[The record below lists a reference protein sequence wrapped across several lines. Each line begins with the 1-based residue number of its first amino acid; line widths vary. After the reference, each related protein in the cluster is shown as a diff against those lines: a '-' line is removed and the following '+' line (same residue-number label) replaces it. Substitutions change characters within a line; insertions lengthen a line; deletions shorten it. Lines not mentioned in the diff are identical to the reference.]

1 MRLDL
6 EKVFVLDLKFAKP
19 KYAAHNITRDDL
31 DQSFERFFNT
41 FDRDPG
47 ELIRLMDKAVRD
59 ELKERALL
67 YLAGTKLSPE
77 DEENFRPATVDD
89 LNQAIKI
96 SKNGT
101 TKNEFSN

>member
-6 EKVFVLDLKFAKP
+6 EKVFVLDLK
-19 KYAAHNITRDDL
+19 YSTHGVTRDGL
-31 DQSFERFFNT
+31 DQSLERFFDT

-47 ELIRLMDKAVRD
+47 ELVRLMDKAVSN

-77 DEENFRPATVDD
+77 DEENFKPFVLED
-89 LNQAIKI
+89 LLPIKN
-96 SKNGT
+96 K
-101 TKNEFSN
+101 